1 MSGIVWALLGAAI
14 SVALAGIGSA
24 IGVGTAGRA
33 AAGVVTEDPDKFAK
47 VLLLQLLPGT
57 QGIYGLLVAFL
68 ALSKVGILGGG
79 VADISLETGLMI
91 FVACLP
97 IAIAGL
103 LSAIHQGKTSV
114 ASIGIVAKKPEQFGK
129 AMLFPAMVETYAILA
144 LLISIQ
150 PLAEAD
156 ATAAVM
162 ISDAEKK
169 AAEILG
175 EAGEK
180 ADKIRQQREE
190 QSRAKVKSYEER
202 TASAADMKKR
212 TAVLAAKQELIGKVI
227 ADACDRVK
235 NLDEEKYFGI
245 LKNMAEKYLL
255 PREGEICF
263 SKKDLERMPANFR
276 EEIKGLAQKKGGTL
290 EISGEARN
298 IDGGFILVYGGI
310 EENCSI
316 DAMFAEKRDEL
327 LDQVRKILFA

>member
-1 MSGIVWALLGAAI
+1 M
-14 SVALAGIGSA
+14 
-24 IGVGTAGRA
+24 
-33 AAGVVTEDPDKFAK
+33 
-47 VLLLQLLPGT
+47 
-57 QGIYGLLVAFL
+57 
-68 ALSKVGILGGG
+68 
-79 VADISLETGLMI
+79 TGLE
-91 FVACLP
+91 
-97 IAIAGL
+97 
-103 LSAIHQGKTSV
+103 K
-114 ASIGIVAKKPEQFGK
+114 
-129 AMLFPAMVETYAILA
+129 MVSQILE
-144 LLISIQ
+144 
-150 PLAEAD
+150 EAD
-156 ATAAVM
+156 ASAAVT

-169 AAEILG
+169 AAEILR

-212 TAVLAAKQELIGKVI
+212 TAVLAAKQELIGNVI

-263 SKKDLERMPANFR
+263 SKKDLERMPAGFR
-276 EEIKGLAQKKGGTL
+276 EEIKSLAQK
-290 EISGEARN
+290 ARN

>member
-1 MSGIVWALLGAAI
+1 M
-14 SVALAGIGSA
+14 
-24 IGVGTAGRA
+24 
-33 AAGVVTEDPDKFAK
+33 
-47 VLLLQLLPGT
+47 
-57 QGIYGLLVAFL
+57 
-68 ALSKVGILGGG
+68 
-79 VADISLETGLMI
+79 TGLE
-91 FVACLP
+91 
-97 IAIAGL
+97 
-103 LSAIHQGKTSV
+103 K
-114 ASIGIVAKKPEQFGK
+114 
-129 AMLFPAMVETYAILA
+129 MVSQILE
-144 LLISIQ
+144 
-150 PLAEAD
+150 EAD
-156 ATAAVM
+156 ASAAVM

-202 TASAADMKKR
+202 T
-212 TAVLAAKQELIGKVI
+212 G
-227 ADACDRVK
+227 
-235 NLDEEKYFGI
+235 KYFEI
-245 LKNMAEKYLL
+245 LKSMAEKYLL

-263 SKKDLERMPANFR
+263 SKKDLERMPADFR

>member
-1 MSGIVWALLGAAI
+1 M
-14 SVALAGIGSA
+14 
-24 IGVGTAGRA
+24 
-33 AAGVVTEDPDKFAK
+33 
-47 VLLLQLLPGT
+47 
-57 QGIYGLLVAFL
+57 
-68 ALSKVGILGGG
+68 
-79 VADISLETGLMI
+79 TGLE
-91 FVACLP
+91 
-97 IAIAGL
+97 
-103 LSAIHQGKTSV
+103 K
-114 ASIGIVAKKPEQFGK
+114 
-129 AMLFPAMVETYAILA
+129 MVSQILE
-144 LLISIQ
+144 
-150 PLAEAD
+150 EAD
-156 ATAAVM
+156 ASAAVM

-212 TAVLAAKQELIGKVI
+212 TVVLAAKQELI

-235 NLDEEKYFGI
+235 NLDEGKYFEI
-245 LKNMAEKYLL
+245 LKSMAEKYLL